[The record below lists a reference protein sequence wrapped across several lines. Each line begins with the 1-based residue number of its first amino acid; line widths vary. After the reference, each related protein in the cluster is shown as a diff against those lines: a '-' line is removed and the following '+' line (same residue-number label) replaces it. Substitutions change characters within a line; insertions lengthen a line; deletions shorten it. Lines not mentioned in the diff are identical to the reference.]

1 MASVHP
7 WHDAFTIICVHL
19 RLNAVLGLLLFPVCQ
34 DQRSGA
40 VFLPIL
46 LFKLNGV
53 PDDEAEDIR
62 ALLNRNGIDY
72 YETPAGNW
80 AVSVPAIWLNDES
93 QRPQARLLID
103 QYQRERQIRARGE
116 YLQLQQEGKH
126 RTILDL
132 IRGNPV
138 RFVVYLA
145 AIAVVVYFSTKPF
158 LDIGK

>member
-1 MASVHP
+1 MPSVQP

-19 RLNAVLGLLLFPVCQ
+19 RLNAVLGFLLFPVRQ

-80 AVSVPAIWLNDES
+80 AESVPAIGLNDATYHL
-93 QRPQARLLID
+93 QPRLL
-103 QYQRERQIRARGE
+103 
-116 YLQLQQEGKH
+116 
-126 RTILDL
+126 
-132 IRGNPV
+132 
-138 RFVVYLA
+138 
-145 AIAVVVYFSTKPF
+145 
-158 LDIGK
+158 